1 MATFYNSA
9 FPLNIKQNNADG
21 TLAYSANDIID
32 FKIAM
37 RAGRCMKSGSLR
49 ISGDLLVQ
57 KYTYNGWANV
67 TQEDHVFLD
76 PYVGVQSFFR
86 NASTSVNG
94 AVIENIQYLPRWV
107 AMKRQ
112 ANYTLEGINTSSKC
126 LSELCGSQNNIML
139 ANEGATGV
147 SFSFSPETCVN
158 KSDADLGQSKFGE
171 MRLSFNLANGLESL
185 YTTRIETDAY
195 MTIGDGLPG
204 FTNLRYSIGDVQAR
218 WIEGVEV
225 PSKIPVNFLTC
236 SLVTQTLLSANSFF
250 AITTP
255 TPYTSLSLS
264 FIYQSHRNS
273 MFFNNNQCELVQGL
287 LGTAGRLEI
296 EVNGNQGPVKFPLYT
311 YQEVALNYWKSLNG
325 ALKSSIMNSYLSQ
338 GASQSTTNSTN
349 VSGVSFGVGCS
360 FVESVN
366 DRVSFAL
373 QIDPSYYTQDTIP
386 PRDAFIYTSGLLSV

>member
-1 MATFYNSA
+1 MAIYYNSA
-9 FPLNIKQNNADG
+9 YPLNIKQNNADG

-37 RAGRCMKSGSLR
+37 RNGRCMKSGSLR

-57 KYTYNGWANV
+57 KYNTAGEWV
-67 TQEDHVFLD
+67 SITQEDRVFLD
-76 PYVGVQSFFR
+76 AYVGVQSFFR

-107 AMKRQ
+107 GMKRQ

-139 ANEGATGV
+139 ANEGETGV

-171 MRLSFNLANGLESL
+171 MRLSFNLANSLEAL
-185 YTTRIETDAY
+185 YTTRVATDPY
-195 MTIGDGLPG
+195 MATADG
-204 FTNLRYSIGDVQAR
+204 FSNLRYSIGDVQCR

-225 PSKIPVNFLTC
+225 PSSVPVNFLTA

-264 FIYQSHRNS
+264 FIKQAHRNS
-273 MFFNNNQCELVQGL
+273 MYWDNNRCEFVEGL

-296 EVNGNQGPVKFPLYT
+296 EVNGNTGPVKFPLYT

-325 ALKSSIMNSYLSQ
+325 MLKSSIMNSYLSQ
-338 GASQSTTNSTN
+338 GGDT
-349 VSGVSFGVGCS
+349 FGIGCS

-373 QIDPSYYTQDTIP
+373 QIDPGVYAQDTIP

>member
-1 MATFYNSA
+1 MAIFYNSA
-9 FPLNIKQNNADG
+9 YPLNIKQNNSDG

-37 RAGRCMKSGSLR
+37 RPGRCMKAGSLR

-57 KYTYNGWANV
+57 KFTPIGPTAGEWVNV
-67 TQEDHVFLD
+67 TFEDRVFLD

-86 NASTSVNG
+86 NASTMVNG

-107 AMKRQ
+107 GMKRQ
-112 ANYTLEGINTSSKC
+112 ANYTIEGINTSSKC
-126 LSELCGSQNNIML
+126 LSEMCGSQNNVML
-139 ANEGATGV
+139 FNQTATGI

-158 KSDADLGQSKFGE
+158 KSDADLGQSKFTE
-171 MRLSFNLANGLESL
+171 LRLSFNLANALEAL
-185 YTTRIETDAY
+185 YTTHRSTDPY
-195 MTIGDGLPG
+195 MATDDG
-204 FTNLRYSIGDVQAR
+204 FTNLRYSIGDVQSR

-225 PSKIPVNFLTC
+225 ASPSPINFLTC
-236 SLVTQTLLSANSFF
+236 SLVTQTLLSSNSFF

-264 FIYQSHRNS
+264 FIEQAHRNT
-273 MFFNNNQCELVQGL
+273 MFFNNNRTEFVAGL

-296 EVNGNQGPVKFPLYT
+296 EVNGNTGPIKFPLYT

-325 ALKSSIMNSYLSQ
+325 QLKSSVMNAYLTQ
-338 GASQSTTNSTN
+338 TGE
-349 VSGVSFGVGCS
+349 SFGIGCS

-373 QIDPSYYTQDTIP
+373 QIDPASYPEDTIP
-386 PRDAFIYTSGLLSV
+386 PRDAFIYTSGILSV

>member
-1 MATFYNSA
+1 MAIYYNSA

-37 RAGRCMKSGSLR
+37 RTGRCMKSGSLR

-57 KYTYNGWANV
+57 KYNTAGVWVNV
-67 TQEDHVFLD
+67 TQEDNVFLD
-76 PYVGVQSFFR
+76 SYVGIQSFFR

-107 AMKRQ
+107 GMKRQ

-147 SFSFSPETCVN
+147 SFSFAPETCVN

-171 MRLSFNLANGLESL
+171 MRLSFNLANSLEAL
-185 YTTRIETDAY
+185 YTTRLPTDAY
-195 MTIGDGLPG
+195 MATAAG
-204 FTNLRYSIGDVQAR
+204 FTNLRYSIGDVQCR

-225 PSKIPVNFLTC
+225 MSSMPVNFLTA

-264 FIYQSHRNS
+264 FIQQSHRNS
-273 MFFNNNQCELVQGL
+273 MYFDNNRCEFVEGL

-296 EVNGNQGPVKFPLYT
+296 EVNGNTGPVKFPIYT

-325 ALKSSIMNSYLSQ
+325 MLKSSIMNSYLSQ
-338 GASQSTTNSTN
+338 GGDT
-349 VSGVSFGVGCS
+349 FGIGCS

-373 QIDPSYYTQDTIP
+373 QIDPGVYAQDTIP
-386 PRDAFIYTSGLLSV
+386 PRDAFIYTSGILSV

>member
-1 MATFYNSA
+1 MAIYYNSA
-9 FPLNIKQNNADG
+9 YPLNIKQNNADG

-37 RAGRCMKSGSLR
+37 RTGRCMKSGSLR

-57 KYTYNGWANV
+57 KYNTAGEWV
-67 TQEDHVFLD
+67 SITQEDRVFLD
-76 PYVGVQSFFR
+76 AYVGVQSFFR

-107 AMKRQ
+107 GMKRQ

-171 MRLSFNLANGLESL
+171 MRLSFNLANSLEAL
-185 YTTRIETDAY
+185 YTTREATDPY
-195 MTIGDGLPG
+195 MATADG
-204 FTNLRYSIGDVQAR
+204 FTNLRYSIGDVQCR

-225 PSKIPVNFLTC
+225 MSSMPVNFLTA

-264 FIYQSHRNS
+264 FIKQAHRNS
-273 MFFNNNQCELVQGL
+273 MYWDNNRCEFVEGL

-296 EVNGNQGPVKFPLYT
+296 EVNGNTGPVKFPIYT

-325 ALKSSIMNSYLSQ
+325 MLKSSIMNSYLSQ
-338 GASQSTTNSTN
+338 G
-349 VSGVSFGVGCS
+349 GDSFGIGCS

-373 QIDPSYYTQDTIP
+373 QIDPASYAQDTIP
-386 PRDAFIYTSGLLSV
+386 PRDAFIYTSGILSV